1 MCWDKTMTIVLIR
14 DLTPVIL
21 YEQMKFENQCYEM
34 LTAAVSHDMRTPLNA
49 ILGLLIAIEFYVT
62 DQ

>member
-1 MCWDKTMTIVLIR
+1 MFQDQTMAIVVVR
-14 DLTPVIL
+14 DLTPVIQ
-21 YEQMKFENQCYEM
+21 YEQIKVENKCYEM

-49 ILGLLIAIEFYVT
+49 ILGLLSAIEFYVT